1 MGYSNGSLKLFDYFK
16 QKAVYNG
23 YHHLMR
29 IAAISWSD
37 NLIVTGSK
45 DQYLKLFD
53 TRTQK
58 PIDALCSIERA
69 HNQ

>member
-37 NLIVTGSK
+37 SLIVTGSK